1 MSDLYY
7 KGNIISTSGGSRPLS
22 GLKICALGDSNTQ
35 YMEPTATD
43 PGLSAAIKEL
53 TGCTSLKNEGHAGCT
68 WGYTSNTP
76 STTDGGHC
84 ISMVNKLVNPYIT
97 QGYSDEYDIITMMY
111 GTNGDVGGLG
121 DKNSTDVTTTWGA
134 MKYCFD
140 KLLYYFRYGKIGVL
154 LPPQRAGGIMTDS
167 IAAVKECCEL
177 YSVPYYD
184 ISGQGQIPSDTKMP
198 YSIAEQ
204 ELDNSGYGQI
214 YFGDNV
220 HFSNIGKQQFY
231 HKYAR
236 FLESLV

>member
-1 MSDLYY
+1 MSTLYY
-7 KGNIISTSGGSRPLS
+7 KGNPITVDGGNRPLS

-35 YMEPTATD
+35 YMEGD
-43 PGLSAAIKEL
+43 SGLAPRIIEL
-53 TGCTSLKNEGHAGCT
+53 TGCASLRNEGHAGCT

-84 ISMVNKLVNPYIT
+84 ISMVNKLCNPYIS

-111 GTNGDVGGLG
+111 GTNADVGGIG
-121 DKNSTDVTTTWGA
+121 TSASTDVTTTWGA

-154 LPPQRAGGIMTDS
+154 LPPQRGGGIMTETVE
-167 IAAVKECCEL
+167 AVKECCEL

-184 ISGQGQIPSDTKMP
+184 MSGQGQIPGNQCMP
-198 YSIAEQ
+198 ISIAEQ
-204 ELDNSGYGQI
+204 NLPNGGYGQI

-220 HFSNIGKQQFY
+220 HFSNIGKEQFY

-236 FLESLV
+236 WLESLV

>member
-1 MSDLYY
+1 MSTLYY
-7 KGNIISTSGGSRPLS
+7 KGEPITVDGGNRPLS

-35 YMEPTATD
+35 YMAD
-43 PGLSAAIKEL
+43 NLAQRVIEL
-53 TGCTSLKNEGHAGCT
+53 TGCASLRNAGSAGCK
-68 WGYTSNTP
+68 WGYTSDTP

-84 ISMVNKLVNPYIT
+84 ISMVNKLCNPYIS
-97 QGYSDEYDIITMMY
+97 QGYSDEYDIVTMMY

-121 DKNSTDVTTTWGA
+121 TRDSTDVTTTWGA
-134 MKYCFD
+134 MRYCFD

-167 IAAVKECCEL
+167 VIAIRECCEL

-184 ISGQGQIPSDTKMP
+184 MSGQGQIPADPRMRR
-198 YSIAEQ
+198 SIAEQ
-204 ELDNSGYGQI
+204 GLDRDGYGQI

-220 HFSNIGKQQFY
+220 HFSNVGREQFY

>member
-1 MSDLYY
+1 MAQKAYY
-7 KGNIISTSGGSRPLS
+7 HGHQITVASGPLV

-35 YMEPTATD
+35 YMGD
-43 PGLSAAIKEL
+43 DLSRRIVAL
-53 TGCTSLKNEGHAGCT
+53 TGCDSVRNAGVAGCK
-68 WGYTSNTP
+68 WGYSTNDP
-76 STTDGGHC
+76 ATTDGGHC
-84 ISMVNKLVNPYIT
+84 ISMVNKLCNPYIV
-97 QGYSDEYDIITMMY
+97 QGYSDQYDIVTMMY
-111 GTNGDVGGLG
+111 GTNSDVGGLG

-154 LPPQRAGGIMTDS
+154 LPPQRAGGVMTETVV
-167 IAAVKECCEL
+167 AVKECCEL

-184 ISGQGQIPSDTKMP
+184 ISGHGQIPSDTKMP

-204 ELDNSGYGQI
+204 ELDNQGYGQI
-214 YFGDNV
+214 YFQDNV
-220 HFSNIGKQQFY
+220 HFGNTGKEQFY